1 MSPKKKAKAPKSLI
15 ARLRPHWA
23 ELTLAVL
30 MLLGFGLRMIDLTDP
45 PLDFHPTRQ
54 FRGAIIARS
63 IYYQL
68 SPPQDSLLQ
77 QEALSLRKAL
87 AELEPPILESIV
99 ALAYFIAGGEFLWIS
114 RVVTSLFWVLA
125 AIPLFDLARRMAG
138 RGAALIAVGYYL
150 FLPFAVQASR
160 SFQPDPFMVTW
171 FILAMYAAYRWSEEK
186 TWKWALVAAAA
197 SGFAIL
203 IKVVAAY
210 LIIGV
215 MAAMVLST
223 LGLRAALRNRQV
235 WAMAVISVIPAA
247 LYYLLSIGDTSGNYF
262 QNWVIALLP
271 LAFDPRFYVRWVNM
285 LSDLLGVGSLAAAGI
300 GVLIAKARG
309 RWLLIG
315 AWAGY
320 IVYGIT
326 LPHQTTTHSY
336 YHIQLVPIV
345 ALSLAP
351 IFQLLVHKTARQ
363 ARGWQ
368 ILIGLVM
375 VGTLLF
381 SAWTIRST
389 LLGVD
394 YRDEPAFWERIGQA
408 VPRDGRTIALAQSY
422 GNLLNYYG
430 GRKVEL
436 WPITSEL
443 ALAGLR
449 GNSVGD
455 FEVFFLERTHE
466 MDYFLITSFNQ
477 LDDQLQLE
485 EYLRTHFAIYS
496 QGDGYLIYNLHA
508 PVAPNS

>member
-1 MSPKKKAKAPKSLI
+1 MSPKRKTKAPKNLI
-15 ARLRPHWA
+15 TRLRPRWA

-30 MLLGFGLRMIDLTDP
+30 VLLGFGLRMIDLTDP

-63 IYYQL
+63 IYYQI
-68 SPPQDSLLQ
+68 SPPSDPFLQ
-77 QEALSLRKAL
+77 QEALSLRNGV
-87 AELEPPILESIV
+87 AELEPSILESVV
-99 ALAYFIAGGEFLWIS
+99 AFGYVIAGGEFLWVS
-114 RVVTSLFWVLA
+114 RIVTSLFWVLA
-125 AIPLFDLARRMAG
+125 AIPLYDLARRFAG
-138 RGAALIAVGYYL
+138 QAAALITAAFYL

-160 SFQPDPFMVTW
+160 AFQPDPFMVAW
-171 FILAMYAAYRWSEEK
+171 LIVAMYAAYRWCEERN
-186 TWKWALVAAAA
+186 WKWALVAAFA

-210 LIIGV
+210 LILGV
-215 MAAMVLST
+215 MAAVVLST
-223 LGLRAALRNRQV
+223 LGLRAALRDRQV
-235 WAMAVISVIPAA
+235 WVIGLISIIPAA

-262 QNWVIALLP
+262 ENWVVALLP
-271 LAFDPRFYVRWVNM
+271 LAFDPGFYVRWVNM
-285 LSDLLGVGSLAAAGI
+285 LTDLLGVAGLTAAAI
-300 GVLIAKARG
+300 GVLLAPARA

-320 IVYGIT
+320 ILYGIT

-336 YHIQLVPIV
+336 YHIQLVPIA

-351 IFQLLVHKTARQ
+351 ISQLIVDKAARQ
-363 ARGWQ
+363 GRAWRV
-368 ILIGLVM
+368 LIGLV
-375 VGTLLF
+375 LLAILFF
-381 SAWTIRST
+381 SAWTVRST

-394 YRDEPAFWERIGQA
+394 YRDEPAFWERVGQA

-430 GRKVEL
+430 GRRVEL

-449 GNSVGD
+449 GNSIED
-455 FEVFFLERTHE
+455 FEAFFLQRTDG

-477 LDDQLQLE
+477 LDNQPLLE

-496 QGDGYLIYNLHA
+496 QGDGYLIYDLGA
-508 PVAPNS
+508 PLGS

>member
-1 MSPKKKAKAPKSLI
+1 MTPRKKVKNAESLL
-15 ARLRPHWA
+15 ARLRPRWA
-23 ELTLAVL
+23 EILLVIL
-30 MLLGFGLRMIDLTDP
+30 MLSGFGLRMIDLTDP

-63 IYYQL
+63 LYFQL
-68 SPPQDSLLQ
+68 APPQDPFLQ

-87 AELEPPILESIV
+87 AELEPPILESLV
-99 ALAYFIAGGEFLWIS
+99 AFAYFVAGGEFLWIS
-114 RVVTSLFWVLA
+114 RIVTSLFWVLA
-125 AIPLFDLARRMAG
+125 AIPLNDLARRMAG

-160 SFQPDPFMVTW
+160 SFQPDSFMVAW
-171 FILAMYAAYRWSEEK
+171 FILATYAAYRWSEER
-186 TWKWALVAAAA
+186 TWTWALVAGFT

-203 IKVVAAY
+203 LKVVAAY

-215 MAAMVLST
+215 MAAVVLST
-223 LGLRAALRNRQV
+223 LGLRAALRSRQV
-235 WAMAVISVIPAA
+235 WAMALISIIPAA
-247 LYYLLSIGDTSGNYF
+247 LYYLFSIGDTSGNYF
-262 QNWVIALLP
+262 QNWVVALLP
-271 LAFDPRFYVRWVNM
+271 LAFDPGFYVRWI
-285 LSDLLGVGSLAAAGI
+285 DLLGDLLGGGTLVISGL
-300 GVLIAKARG
+300 GVLIAQGRA

-320 IVYGIT
+320 VVYGIT
-326 LPHQTTTHSY
+326 LPHQTTTHTY
-336 YHIQLVPIV
+336 YHIQLVPIA

-351 IFQLLVHKTARQ
+351 VAQLVIRKAALQR
-363 ARGWQ
+363 RGWQ
-368 ILIGLVM
+368 VLIGVVLA
-375 VGTLLF
+375 GTLLF

-394 YRDEPAFWERIGQA
+394 YRGEPAFWQRIGQI

-449 GNSVGD
+449 GNNIED
-455 FEVFFLERTHE
+455 FAAFFLQRTSS
-466 MDYFLITSFNQ
+466 MNYFLITSFNQ
-477 LDDQLQLE
+477 LDNQPNLE
-485 EYLRTHFAIYS
+485 EYLRTHYAVYAE
-496 QGDGYLIYNLHA
+496 GDGYLIYDLHA
-508 PVAPNS
+508 SLVPTS

>member
-1 MSPKKKAKAPKSLI
+1 MSPKRKTKASKDLL
-15 ARLRPHWA
+15 ARWRPRWA
-23 ELTLAVL
+23 ELVLAVL
-30 MLLGFGLRMIDLTDP
+30 ILLGFGLRMIDLTDP

-63 IYYQL
+63 IYYL
-68 SPPQDSLLQ
+68 ISPPADPFLQ
-77 QEALSLRKAL
+77 QEALTLRNGV
-87 AELEPPILESIV
+87 AELEPSILESIV
-99 ALAYFIAGGEFLWIS
+99 AVGYFIAGGEYVWIA
-114 RVVTSLFWVLA
+114 RIVTSLFWVLA
-125 AIPLFDLARRMAG
+125 AIPLYDLARRYAG
-138 RGAALIAVGYYL
+138 RAAALITAALYL

-160 SFQPDPFMVTW
+160 SFQPDPFMVSW
-171 FILAMYAAYRWSEEK
+171 FILAIYAAYRWSEKK
-186 TWKWALVAAAA
+186 TWQWALVAAFA

-210 LIIGV
+210 LILGV
-215 MAAMVLST
+215 MAAVVIST

-235 WAMAVISVIPAA
+235 WAMALISIIPAS

-262 QNWVIALLP
+262 QNWVVALLP
-271 LAFDPRFYVRWVNM
+271 LAFDPGFYVRWVNM
-285 LSDLLGVGSLAAAGI
+285 LTDLLGVASLAAAAI
-300 GVLIAKARG
+300 GVLLAAPRA

-336 YHIQLVPIV
+336 YHIQLVPIA
-345 ALSLAP
+345 ALSLAS
-351 IFQLLVHKTARQ
+351 ISQLIIDKAARQ
-363 ARGWQ
+363 SRAWQ
-368 ILIGLVM
+368 SLIGLVL
-375 VGTLLF
+375 VGTLFF
-381 SAWTIRST
+381 SAWTVRST

-394 YRDEPAFWERIGQA
+394 YRDEPAFWERVGQA

-449 GNSVGD
+449 GNTVQD
-455 FEVFFLERTHE
+455 FETFFVQRTAD

-477 LDDQLQLE
+477 LDNQPQLE

-496 QGDGYLIYNLHA
+496 QGDGYLIYALRT
-508 PVAPNS
+508 PLSS